1 MIKKDIRHIIE
12 SGKRE
17 DMEKLT
23 YIVDELLEELKE
35 KDEHEYKHIAYKVH
49 KIAYGGHLG
58 RELAEK
64 WCMEMENK
72 DGSHG
77 SHWTWEQTE
86 EVRKQYAPQQE
97 ASDFYAVMNMV
108 YSDYYNQRFD
118 TATYI
123 QLALDWLNDKD
134 VGGCKT
140 LKYYY
145 KIVK

>member
-77 SHWTWEQTE
+77 GHWTWEQTE

-97 ASDFYAVMNMV
+97 ASDFYAIMNMAF
-108 YSDYYNQRFD
+108 SDYYNQRFD

>member
-1 MIKKDIRHIIE
+1 MIKHDIKRIIE
-12 SGKRE
+12 RGERE
-17 DMEKLT
+17 AMEKLEC
-23 YIVDELLEELKE
+23 IMIELLEELKE
-35 KDEHEYKHIAYKVH
+35 EDEHEYNHIAYKIH
-49 KIAYGGHLG
+49 KIAYDGHLG
-58 RELAEK
+58 KELAEK
-64 WCMEMENK
+64 WCMEMQNK
-72 DGSHG
+72 DGTHG
-77 SHWTWEQTE
+77 GHWTWEQTE

-97 ASDFYAVMNMV
+97 ASDFYAVMNMIH
-108 YSDYYNQRFD
+108 SDYYNQRFD

>member
-23 YIVDELLEELKE
+23 HIVDELLEELKE

-77 SHWTWEQTE
+77 GHWTWEQTE

-97 ASDFYAVMNMV
+97 ASDFFAIMNMV

>member
-1 MIKKDIRHIIE
+1 M
-12 SGKRE
+12 
-17 DMEKLT
+17 
-23 YIVDELLEELKE
+23 
-35 KDEHEYKHIAYKVH
+35 
-49 KIAYGGHLG
+49 
-58 RELAEK
+58 
-64 WCMEMENK
+64 
-72 DGSHG
+72 
-77 SHWTWEQTE
+77 
-86 EVRKQYAPQQE
+86 RKQYAPQQE
-97 ASDFYAVMNMV
+97 ASDFYAVMNMI

>member
-77 SHWTWEQTE
+77 GHWTWEQTE

-97 ASDFYAVMNMV
+97 ASDFYAVMNMI